1 MPTLAQLAA
10 EFELLII
17 PHLVHL
23 HDLGK
28 KRLMDVSQYF
38 RALDGIVPH
47 LVHLHDLG
55 KKRLMDVSQYFR
67 ALDGIVQ
74 SSKQIL
80 APSACWPL
88 IFPLLS

>member
-17 PHLVHL
+17 
-23 HDLGK
+23 
-28 KRLMDVSQYF
+28 
-38 RALDGIVPH
+38 PH